1 MMLTFSLARPA
12 CFCMD
17 FASMM
22 PLFSDIQKI
31 KSCKQKQN
39 NKRGSNEAAMRDVY
53 ALLTFRNI
61 YIYIY
66 SIRFDLAHL
75 NTLQNRGNA
84 NGRVL
89 LPFSGKF

>member
-39 NKRGSNEAAMRDVY
+39 NKRGSNEAAMRNVY
-53 ALLTFRNI
+53 ARLAFRNI
-61 YIYIY
+61 YIYIF
-66 SIRFDLAHL
+66 SIRFG
-75 NTLQNRGNA
+75 TLKYTAKQRE
-84 NGRVL
+84 R
-89 LPFSGKF
+89 